1 MYGTEAPFVSV
12 IIPVFNDGERLRL
25 CLTALAEQTYER
37 SRFEIIVVDNGSD
50 HLELIQALVAD
61 YDNAT
66 LALEPTPGS
75 YAARN
80 RGLALAQGEAIAF
93 TDADCIPAPDWL
105 AVGVQLLTQTPN
117 CGLVAGQIQ
126 LFFQNP
132 DRPTLVELYESVRAL
147 PQREFVE
154 VHHYGAT
161 ANVFALRQV
170 IDAVGGFDPHLKSS
184 GDAEWGQRVY
194 AQGYRQVYG
203 NAAIVH
209 HPARSSLAEL
219 YQRTRRLA
227 GGHYDVQ
234 MKEATSP
241 RQRQMVF
248 WRLLLHNL
256 TPPIFFMINTFKN
269 LQLQGIGQKLKVTW
283 AMVLVRYISVWE
295 LLRLRLGGKS
305 SRA

>member
-1 MYGTEAPFVSV
+1 MCGTEAPFVSV
-12 IIPVFNDGERLRL
+12 IIPVFNDEARLQL
-25 CLTALAEQTYER
+25 CLAALAEQTYER
-37 SRFEIIVVDNGSD
+37 SHVEIIVVDNGSENLD
-50 HLELIQALVAD
+50 AIEAVVAGF
-61 YDNAT
+61 DNAT
-66 LALEPTPGS
+66 LAVEPMPGS

-80 RGLALAQGEAIAF
+80 RGLQLAQGDAIAF
-93 TDADCIPAPDWL
+93 TDADCIPAPNWL
-105 AVGVQLLTQTPN
+105 EVGVQLLTQTPN
-117 CGLVAGQIQ
+117 CGLVAGQIE

-161 ANVFALRQV
+161 ANVFTLRRV

-194 AQGYRQVYG
+194 AQGYRLVYG
-203 NAAIVH
+203 KAAIVH
-209 HPARSSLAEL
+209 HPTRSSLAEL

-248 WRLLLHNL
+248 WQLLLHNL
-256 TPPIFFMINTFKN
+256 TPPIFFMITTFKN
-269 LQLQGIGQKLKVTW
+269 LQLQGIDQKLKVTW

-295 LLRLRLGGKS
+295 LLRLKLGGKS